1 MKKILHLVFAIV
13 CISLLA
19 CSKEATDSSGL
30 KEDLNENSI
39 ITLDNGVMI
48 EKTDGYYVVRFPETR
63 ASSAMEIHIKGDRL
77 YTDRHMWVYPKK
89 SYDGRYIVGITP
101 VILNWIGTIVYV
113 DAECNLDQDLDAD
126 DMFGFIDSPGG
137 IGYYELLMPWA
148 GRPVERNLDLIDK
161 PELLNQAPYDTWISR
176 LVLYNFQEDSLM
188 NALQYAYFIS
198 SL

>member
-19 CSKEATDSSGL
+19 CSKEATDSFGS

-63 ASSAMEIHIKGDRL
+63 ASSAINIRVKEDYL
-77 YTDRHMWVYPKK
+77 YTESHVWLDPKMA
-89 SYDGRYIVGITP
+89 DVGRYNVGVTP
-101 VILNWIGTIVYV
+101 VILSWLGDIVYV
-113 DAECNLDQDLDAD
+113 DTEYYLHQDLKKGDI
-126 DMFGFIDSPGG
+126 FGSLEG
-137 IGYYELLMPWA
+137 IAGVSELPIPWA
-148 GRPVERNLDLIDK
+148 GQPVERNLDLNEE
-161 PELLNQAPYDTWISR
+161 PNLLNKKPYDEWIIR
-176 LVLYNFQEDSLM
+176 VVFYDFQKEHLM